1 MVFVYIQLLTCF
13 SCSTFS
19 HPASSHFDDY
29 NYRIFPWIIEPGTI
43 ISFFAQKGG
52 DFSREAII
60 WNIAHWKSCAK
71 YFVLSFPWNHKTITL
86 INWTWAFKCSKFSY
100 LINFQSL
107 NRHWLVLLDLLV
119 PQFAREGI
127 KDRDDGERGGGGAII
142 RGRRLFWVFPSKGD
156 GYSRKYGIVLST
168 PLRAFQWWFTTIVR
182 GFARLLTVQFTSNE
196 GMSNDAPY
204 PRRGG
209 CSGFQVTWM
218 IEWGQKPKPQKI
230 PVPKIN
236 SKKIP
241 YQIS

>member
-1 MVFVYIQLLTCF
+1 MNNSRGRLFLFSHKKGAIFRGRRLFEILLTG
-13 SCSTFS
+13 SR
-19 HPASSHFDDY
+19 ALNILLY
-29 NYRIFPWIIEPGTI
+29 FP
-43 ISFFAQKGG
+43 
-52 DFSREAII
+52 R
-60 WNIAHWKSCAK
+60 
-71 YFVLSFPWNHKTITL
+71 NHKTITL

-100 LINFQSL
+100 LINCQSL